1 MAPISRTEFVGTHR
15 GYRLYLDWCPGPRRP
30 LCAGYRA
37 SSSPRDVRGG
47 YDPHDVRDGEAP
59 HFDSEDDVRA
69 AIDATFEAPG
79 AA

>member
-1 MAPISRTEFVGTHR
+1 MAPISRTECVGRYR
-15 GYRLYLDWCPGPRRP
+15 GYHLLVDWCPGPRRL
-30 LCAGYRA
+30 LCVGFRA
-37 SSSPRDVRGG
+37 SSVPVETGPVG
-47 YDPHDVRDGEAP
+47 PPECRDGEAP